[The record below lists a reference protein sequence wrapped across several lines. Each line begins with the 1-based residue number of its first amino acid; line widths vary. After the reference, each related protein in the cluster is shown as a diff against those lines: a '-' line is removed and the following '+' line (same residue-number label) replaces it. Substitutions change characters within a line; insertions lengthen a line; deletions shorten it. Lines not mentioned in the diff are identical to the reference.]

1 MHVPRYWLHSW
12 LVNDPDYLFRLW
24 SQVSSL
30 VELHNG
36 DIFDVPLAGSSVI
49 IVYLFREV
57 RSNRAVFY
65 AKLCSIAPWF
75 VHGMHDGA
83 VVVELEITSLL

>member
-1 MHVPRYWLHSW
+1 M
-12 LVNDPDYLFRLW
+12 NDPDYLFRLW

-36 DIFDVPLAGSSVI
+36 NIFDVPLAGSSVI

-57 RSNRAVFY
+57 RSDH
-65 AKLCSIAPWF
+65 PWF
-75 VHGMHDGA
+75 VQGMHDRTVA
-83 VVVELEITSLL
+83 VGFEVTSLP